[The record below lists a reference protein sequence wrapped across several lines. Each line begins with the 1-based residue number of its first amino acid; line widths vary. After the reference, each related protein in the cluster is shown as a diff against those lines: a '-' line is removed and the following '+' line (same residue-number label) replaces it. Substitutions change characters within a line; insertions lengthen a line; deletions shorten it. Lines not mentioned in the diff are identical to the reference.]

1 MKVIFSTLVLLIGLT
16 TVSFAQKG
24 VLKFKEETHKFGK
37 VPQGVPVTNE
47 FVFTNT
53 GTDPVVISNAAASCG
68 CTTPTWTKTPVMPG
82 KTGSVKATFNAATP
96 GLFNKSVTISSNT
109 EGGQVILYLNGEVVP
124 KAAAAKPASK

>member
-1 MKVIFSTLVLLIGLT
+1 MKVFFSAMVLLLGLT

-53 GTDPVVISNAAASCG
+53 GTDPIVISNVTASCG
-68 CTTPTWTKTPVMPG
+68 CTTPTWTTTPVAPG
-82 KTGSVKATFNAATP
+82 KSGSVKATFNAASP
-96 GLFNKSVTISSNT
+96 GLFNKSVTVSSNT
-109 EGGQVILYLNGEVVP
+109 EGGQVILYLSGEVVA
-124 KAAAAKPASK
+124 KAAAKPASK

>member
-68 CTTPTWTKTPVMPG
+68 CTTPTWTTTPVMPG
-82 KTGSVKATFNAATP
+82 KTGSVKATFNAATA
-96 GLFNKSVTISSNT
+96 GLFNKTVTVSTNT
-109 EGGQVILYLNGEVVP
+109 EGGQIILYLSGEVVP
-124 KAAAAKPASK
+124 KAAAKPSSK